1 MDQGI
6 SRRDL
11 LKTLAVA
18 IPAGSALSLIPL
30 QAAEH
35 AHAIVKEEKAQAPG
49 GQYAVKF
56 FTAHQYKTLRALCQ
70 VIIPADDQS
79 GGAIEAG
86 APEFIDLLTS
96 ENEEYQRRLGGGLIW
111 LDATC
116 NQRHGKPF
124 LEVLPDQQKEILDLI
139 ALRKS
144 AETDPSLGTGVD
156 FFEFLRNLTLDG
168 YFTSEIG
175 IKYLQ
180 YIGNDYLPEF
190 PGCPPVPGV

>member
-1 MDQGI
+1 MHQGI

-35 AHAIVKEEKAQAPG
+35 AHKIVKEVKAKAPG
-49 GQYAVKF
+49 GEYAPKF
-56 FTAHQYKTLRALCQ
+56 FTAQQYQTLQTLCQ
-70 VIIPADDQS
+70 TIIPADDQS

-96 ENEEYQRRLGGGLIW
+96 ENVEYQRRLGGGLIW

-116 NQRHGKPF
+116 HQRYGKAYRDT
-124 LEVLPDQQKEILDLI
+124 LPDQQKEILDLI
-139 ALRKS
+139 AFRKS
-144 AETDPSLGTGVD
+144 AEKDPSVGTGVN
-156 FFEFLRNLTLDG
+156 FFEFLRKLTLDG